1 MAGSV
6 FVLSR
11 EVKGHSGDSYTQV
24 LTVYAQ
30 NAAQARS
37 LVSHEF
43 ARWRM
48 AGVVGNAYES
58 TGEFAVD
65 KVELDE
71 PKVITAGLTK

>member
-11 EVKGHSGDSYTQV
+11 EVKGDSGDQYTQV

-30 NAAQARS
+30 DAAQARS
-37 LVSHEF
+37 LVRREF

-48 AGVVGNAYES
+48 AGVTGSAYEP
-58 TGEFAVD
+58 TAEFAVD

-71 PKVITAGLTK
+71 PKLITAGMTK